1 MAPAARSVF
10 KQLAPDFALDN
21 FNTMQESF
29 AKSDFNDRVGLYL
42 IGAFG
47 GMAVL
52 MVIAGLYGVLAQIVG
67 YRRREIGI
75 RLALG
80 ATPRGILSMVLR
92 QASRLVVAGI
102 AAGIALAAAAGKLEA
117 GFLYGV
123 KRHMDV
129 RRRDRPAA
137 SRWGDGGA
145 SPRPA
150 RRRDQAYRHIA
161 GRVGQHC

>member
-80 ATPRGILSMVLR
+80 ATPPGILSMMLR
-92 QASRLVVAGI
+92 QALMLVVAGI
-102 AAGIALAAAAGKLEA
+102 AAGIALAAAAAKLEA
-117 GFLYGV
+117 GFLYGIKPLDTWTYV
-123 KRHMDV
+123 AVIVLLLLVGGMAALV
-129 RRRDRPAA
+129 PAQRA
-137 SRWGDGGA
+137 AVIKPIDTLREE
-145 SPRPA
+145 
-150 RRRDQAYRHIA
+150 
-161 GRVGQHC
+161 